1 MTPNLD
7 RNRRIFAAFEAGR
20 STEQLSKEY
29 ALTDARIR
37 AILTDERHKRS
48 VSPHPFYR
56 GLRGLSTV
64 MQT

>member
-1 MTPNLD
+1 MAPNLD

-20 STEQLSKEY
+20 SIEHLGEEY
-29 ALTDARIR
+29 ALTDARVR

-56 GLRGLSTV
+56 SLRGLSAAMHT
-64 MQT
+64 